1 VENLRFY
8 NSNKPIK
15 GVEMRNL
22 FENIAILL
30 VVLLTL
36 GIVGLIVKYNMIEDD
51 MLEDVAYTIPVV
63 KKVSKQ
69 EKSTNYLQNMEDY
82 TDEDV
87 DVDPTQEDTTNRI
100 VVKSEQEG
108 GIDIAVKDTY
118 VEKLENYADEKPKV
132 EEIKSSDDIQ
142 NESEPTPPQK
152 EEIVD
157 EIGMALDDIIN

>member
-1 VENLRFY
+1 
-8 NSNKPIK
+8 
-15 GVEMRNL
+15 MRNL

-51 MLEDVAYTIPVV
+51 TLDNVVYTMPVV

-82 TDEDV
+82 ADEDV

-100 VVKSEQEG
+100 VVKSEQEEG

-118 VEKLENYADEKPKV
+118 VEKLENYADDKPKQ
-132 EEIKSSDDIQ
+132 EEIKSSDNIQ
-142 NESEPTPPQK
+142 NESELPTPVK

-157 EIGMALDDIIN
+157 EIGMALDDIIK

>member
-1 VENLRFY
+1 
-8 NSNKPIK
+8 
-15 GVEMRNL
+15 MRNL

-51 MLEDVAYTIPVV
+51 MLDDVAYTIPVV

-100 VVKSEQEG
+100 VVKSKQEED

-118 VEKLENYADEKPKV
+118 VEKLENYADEKSKV
-132 EEIKSSDDIQ
+132 EEIKSSGDIQ

>member
-1 VENLRFY
+1 
-8 NSNKPIK
+8 
-15 GVEMRNL
+15 MRNL

-30 VVLLTL
+30 VVLLTM

-51 MLEDVAYTIPVV
+51 TLDDVAYTIPVV

-82 TDEDV
+82 ADEDV

-100 VVKSEQEG
+100 VVKSEQEEG

-118 VEKLENYADEKPKV
+118 VEKLENYADDKPKQ
-132 EEIKSSDDIQ
+132 EEIKSSDNIQ
-142 NESEPTPPQK
+142 NESELSAPEK